1 MAGQQESVLNK
12 TRRKVDTWDRIKFLV
27 ILSVITTAAVGS
39 QVQPPFVT
47 VRAALNEFLA
57 GTVGRIVAIL
67 FVLEVIR
74 QIHYRIS
81 EQNSRYHY
89 FWQQSVFGS
98 VESGLDHFKPWTR
111 FRVGRLVRW
120 IIIIGIYSVAV
131 TYLVAEVSSPTQAIV
146 EAPRLLIGFVTNP
159 EVLRMVMYLFII
171 VGQFAMIFWFLSR
184 GGTDI
189 IMPEEIKT
197 RFSDVWGQDHV
208 VRLIKENIAFLEK
221 PDEIESKGGYIPG
234 GILLWGPP
242 GTGKTLLA
250 EAIAGETGRPYVFV
264 DPGAFINMFMGVG
277 VLKVKSLYRKLRKL
291 SLRHGGVIVFFD
303 EADALGSRGGMGSP
317 GLGMGQAGML
327 ARHVAG
333 LSCNGFSFLSPHA
346 QSTILSGIE
355 GVDSQTEEAPPRR
368 LRDRVMMAG
377 MGGGGG
383 MGTLQA
389 LLTSMNGLT
398 KPRGLSNKIR
408 KLLGFRPKPPPKYR
422 ILHMMATNMPNAL
435 DEAMLRPGR
444 IDRIYKMGYPSKEG
458 RRQTLQG
465 YLNRVSHSLTDE
477 EIEKLAVVTPY
488 YSGAKIKDLVNEALI
503 QAIREDRESIQ
514 WVDIWKAKALKEL
527 GPPDDA
533 DYIQRERHAVA
544 VHEASHAVVAHTMRK
559 HMAIDLVTIERHG
572 DTGGMVKNL
581 LAEDRFTQWKSEFEV
596 DIMVSLASLAGE
608 RMFFGDDNSS
618 GVTGDLRNATAIAA
632 FMEGVWGM
640 GDQLISFTVN
650 ETGMGQSGNP
660 AAATVARRRDNV
672 DTRLNELYERTWA
685 LLDEHRHE
693 ILALAAILEEK
704 KTISGD
710 EVSEIMGST
719 PGELAMRQPSGWQA
733 VTDEVGAQRR
743 EEALA
748 RRLVGVN
755 GHSEAEG
762 ANGHPEAEGANGHVP
777 EDDPKAEAVD
787 AES

>member
-1 MAGQQESVLNK
+1 VEQVAPVLDEP
-12 TRRKVDTWDRIKFLV
+12 RR
-27 ILSVITTAAVGS
+27 S
-39 QVQPPFVT
+39 
-47 VRAALNEFLA
+47 
-57 GTVGRIVAIL
+57 
-67 FVLEVIR
+67 
-74 QIHYRIS
+74 
-81 EQNSRYHY
+81 
-89 FWQQSVFGS
+89 
-98 VESGLDHFKPWTR
+98 
-111 FRVGRLVRW
+111 W
-120 IIIIGIYSVAV
+120 IN
-131 TYLVAEVSSPTQAIV
+131 
-146 EAPRLLIGFVTNP
+146 R
-159 EVLRMVMYLFII
+159 
-171 VGQFAMIFWFLSR
+171 
-184 GGTDI
+184 I
-189 IMPEEIKT
+189 IM
-197 RFSDVWGQDHV
+197 G
-208 VRLIKENIAFLEK
+208 
-221 PDEIESKGGYIPG
+221 
-234 GILLWGPP
+234 
-242 GTGKTLLA
+242 
-250 EAIAGETGRPYVFV
+250 
-264 DPGAFINMFMGVG
+264 
-277 VLKVKSLYRKLRKL
+277 
-291 SLRHGGVIVFFD
+291 
-303 EADALGSRGGMGSP
+303 
-317 GLGMGQAGML
+317 AGM
-327 ARHVAG
+327 
-333 LSCNGFSFLSPHA
+333 
-346 QSTILSGIE
+346 
-355 GVDSQTEEAPPRR
+355 
-368 LRDRVMMAG
+368 
-377 MGGGGG
+377 GGGG

-389 LLTSMNGLT
+389 LLSEMNGLT
-398 KPRGLSNKIR
+398 KPRGLANRLR
-408 KLLGFRPKPPPKYR
+408 KMFGFRPKPPPKYR
-422 ILHMMATNMPNAL
+422 ILHILATNMPNAL

-762 ANGHPEAEGANGHVP
+762 ANGHPEAEGANGHPEAEGANGHVP